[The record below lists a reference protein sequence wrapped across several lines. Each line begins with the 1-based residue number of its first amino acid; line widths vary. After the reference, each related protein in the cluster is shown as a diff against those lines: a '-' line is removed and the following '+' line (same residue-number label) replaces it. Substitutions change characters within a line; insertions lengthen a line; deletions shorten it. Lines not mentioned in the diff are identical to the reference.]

1 MITTKCDDC
10 QRQGLLGDV
19 TDFPGYRVRSAD
31 PHAWLP
37 LQCQGASHSTRFF
50 PRQQHR
56 GPDRVQKK
64 GKRKVVAMSE
74 ENANLEIKSGPFLTL
89 RTPSEMEVAP
99 RYTLFSLFF
108 WRDFGHVSILLIFG
122 LFFQFS
128 LVIKGKY
135 VIHICS
141 KWRKT
146 NIPIIISKKFLKS
159 VMWCGLESTPTFCI
173 FQLLCFFYST
183 PMNNMM

>member
-10 QRQGLLGDV
+10 QRQGFLGDV

-56 GPDRVQKK
+56 GPDRVKK
-64 GKRKVVAMSE
+64 KRKRKVVAMSE
-74 ENANLEIKSGPFLTL
+74 ENANLEIKSSPFLTL

-99 RYTLFSLFF
+99 RYTLFTMLTWCTLFTLF
-108 WRDFGHVSILLIFG
+108 TLL
-122 LFFQFS
+122 
-128 LVIKGKY
+128 K
-135 VIHICS
+135 C
-141 KWRKT
+141 
-146 NIPIIISKKFLKS
+146 
-159 VMWCGLESTPTFCI
+159 
-173 FQLLCFFYST
+173 
-183 PMNNMM
+183 